1 MKILGRNQ
9 LLSNIITKYNTEMK
23 KGTKI
28 FLVSLVVEI
37 VAETISDTRKEYLD
51 HIEKLE
57 DAYMKLKALKEKEI
71 GGDVYESARL
81 DYIIIHKKV
90 EKDMRLFWK
99 LVPKSKRQRVIDM
112 DVCVREHTFKK

>member
-1 MKILGRNQ
+1 
-9 LLSNIITKYNTEMK
+9 MK

-28 FLVSLVVEI
+28 LLVATIVEVV
-37 VAETISDTRKEYLD
+37 VETISDTRKEYLD

-81 DYIIIHKKV
+81 DYVIIHKKV
-90 EKDMRLFWK
+90 EKDMGLFWK
-99 LVPKSKRQRVIDM
+99 LVPKAKRERVIEM
-112 DVCVREHTFKK
+112 DVCVREHTFDK

>member
-1 MKILGRNQ
+1 
-9 LLSNIITKYNTEMK
+9 MK

>member
-1 MKILGRNQ
+1 
-9 LLSNIITKYNTEMK
+9 MK

-71 GGDVYESARL
+71 GGDVYESAKI
-81 DYIIIHKKV
+81 DYLIIHKKV

-112 DVCVREHTFKK
+112 DVCVRERTLDK